1 MSNTFGPIQIG
12 EAKARLVAV
21 VGFYEEVYGLYAKY
35 GDIARA
41 TGRSLNRARTMAHEA
56 RREGL
61 VEIFECGDRTAASKA
76 RKTGFSEAEKMG
88 LVCVRL
94 TERGWHVYTALKAV
108 VAQKLGREPADVF
121 EFVKALDEILY
132 ASYSGMAIVSIPVGP
147 GVEIKVGAFAA
158 KMRELTGTLRERL
171 GVRAPAVITG
181 VASELVGA
189 AEQAASLAA
198 ELNLENFVTFGK
210 LSETI
215 LNVPLRVVRLLEVS
229 LPPNIARQPLPLS
242 RIEEELR
249 RVALW
254 PARASRKVYDYAVE
268 ADHYGLVSVIGR
280 GSDAIVS
287 PRLPS
292 GLSVVDKVTGI
303 GFDVI
308 AAAPTRFSIP
318 VLAIYG
324 DAVRHFPTVE
334 ELLECRTEMLSAIA
348 DVVGPS
354 RCIRWVEH
362 ALGVRKHLET
372 PALALEAQY
381 ETLGMMSKVK
391 VKDEERVLALTVARR
406 IVGRNLE
413 RVEREGGGLKNM
425 LDAAR
430 KEIKGVL
437 ERSGPLRELLL
448 ETIKRGWISW
458 SEAEQILKRMG
469 VDESKVTRYLSEL
482 RGLSF
487 LYETAAGYISAWT
500 LMPIFGEIDDKMRQV
515 LAWLHANVLNRE
527 DPYAPRVSDAIRAL
541 VETGRASLEG
551 LVGSVKDALALGR
564 RFELLAR
571 LGAVE
576 LDESSLEVRIAEP
589 RERNRR
595 LLEAA
600 YIGFMTGMEPPDVKP
615 EGREP
620 ELREYVA
627 SRARE
632 LARG

>member
-1 MSNTFGPIQIG
+1 
-12 EAKARLVAV
+12 
-21 VGFYEEVYGLYAKY
+21 
-35 GDIARA
+35 
-41 TGRSLNRARTMAHEA
+41 
-56 RREGL
+56 
-61 VEIFECGDRTAASKA
+61 
-76 RKTGFSEAEKMG
+76 
-88 LVCVRL
+88 
-94 TERGWHVYTALKAV
+94 
-108 VAQKLGREPADVF
+108 
-121 EFVKALDEILY
+121 
-132 ASYSGMAIVSIPVGP
+132 
-147 GVEIKVGAFAA
+147 
-158 KMRELTGTLRERL
+158 
-171 GVRAPAVITG
+171 
-181 VASELVGA
+181 
-189 AEQAASLAA
+189 
-198 ELNLENFVTFGK
+198 
-210 LSETI
+210 
-215 LNVPLRVVRLLEVS
+215 
-229 LPPNIARQPLPLS
+229 
-242 RIEEELR
+242 
-249 RVALW
+249 
-254 PARASRKVYDYAVE
+254 
-268 ADHYGLVSVIGR
+268 
-280 GSDAIVS
+280 
-287 PRLPS
+287 
-292 GLSVVDKVTGI
+292 
-303 GFDVI
+303 
-308 AAAPTRFSIP
+308 
-318 VLAIYG
+318 
-324 DAVRHFPTVE
+324 
-334 ELLECRTEMLSAIA
+334 MLSAIA
-348 DVVGPS
+348 DVVGHS
-354 RCIRWVEH
+354 RCMRWVEH

-381 ETLGMMSKVK
+381 ETLGVMSRVK
-391 VKDEERVLALTVARR
+391 VRDEERVLALTVARS

-413 RVEREGGGLKNM
+413 RVESGGLKNM

-500 LMPIFGEIDDKMRQV
+500 LTPIFGEIDDRMRQV

-527 DPYAPRVSDAIRAL
+527 DPYALRVSDAIRAL

-632 LARG
+632 LARD